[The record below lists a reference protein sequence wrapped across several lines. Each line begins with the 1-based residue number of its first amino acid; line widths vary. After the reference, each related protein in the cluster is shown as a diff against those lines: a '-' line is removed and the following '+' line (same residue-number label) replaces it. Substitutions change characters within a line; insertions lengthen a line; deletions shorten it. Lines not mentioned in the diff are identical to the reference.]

1 MSLSSESLSI
11 KSTAPADGVENWQ
24 RLVREQQQTI
34 QALQQTIE
42 KMERKLKQQ
51 QERIEQLE
59 EELRAQKKLKG
70 NQRFD
75 RVSSTPRSQ
84 AQRKRERDPVQ
95 PRAAKN
101 QALRSMRK
109 ESFTLMRSQRGQ
121 SSMDIVTMTF
131 RS

>member
-1 MSLSSESLSI
+1 MSSSSESLSI

-34 QALQQTIE
+34 QALQQTIV

-70 NQRFD
+70 KPKIRPSQLNTPKP
-75 RVSSTPRSQ
+75 SSEEEG
-84 AQRKRERDPVQ
+84 KRPGS
-95 PRAAKN
+95 AKGLVDAEN
-101 QALRSMRK
+101 S
-109 ESFTLMRSQRGQ
+109 
-121 SSMDIVTMTF
+121 
-131 RS
+131 